1 MSAQGSGRDAKRA
14 RANSPK
20 QRDLQISIDRVTQ
33 FQYEAKAVWE
43 NYEDLVNIE
52 LCERYAEFMRR
63 EGEDTVVYNR
73 WTINFRTFT
82 QANNATGHTRPI
94 RVVRS

>member
-1 MSAQGSGRDAKRA
+1 MSAQGSGRGAKRA

-20 QRDLQISIDRVTQ
+20 QKDLKMSFDRVTQ

-52 LCERYAEFMRR
+52 LCLRYAEFLRD
-63 EGEDTVVYNR
+63 EGDSTVVYNR
-73 WTINFRTFT
+73 YTIDFRTFT